1 MMNRLYGL
9 LKENGPLTGKELVEK
24 SGLEVFDAWRN
35 CCKAE
40 GIVTQIVGN
49 RYLRL
54 DQKVAGYA
62 RLSPSIMREF
72 LNYTVVG
79 LDKDI
84 ETVAKEADK
93 LTDEITAISKKKFD
107 LARDTIYRLLEEH
120 PGKNAVVEK
129 TVFIIAGDV
138 VYNMAHKEPRPEAST
153 GELVKGSDLDVIV
166 VSGNLPKQELNKLDQ
181 LIYREKY
188 NLLVSPV
195 LKEELDY
202 VVKDVN
208 IVKSQVQFNDFKA
221 MVASKILYEGVYL
234 YGSYDL
240 YLLIKKLVTDYGVN
254 EKLNSLQEKAWEDR
268 LEAER
273 TLLSAPGSAGE
284 EELMTLFYT
293 TEEKEEIF

>member
-1 MMNRLYGL
+1 MNRLYGL